1 MADFSSMEW
10 STSVLSSCIS
20 LAAEVEWA
28 CQITPFTVNGLQIRI
43 RSKTLLSEFATRT
56 ELRDKYEQIRV
67 NRTFLCRD
75 GPGRCAFM
83 NFCWNFIS
91 IEQKIFQVEVSIFLG
106 WLTYGSSFVNEKKF
120 PKCHWEH
127 NTCTEICAQ
136 NKAAE
141 LDLWIKSIGRV
152 IDNFD

>member
-67 NRTFLCRD
+67 TRTFLCRD

-83 NFCWNFIS
+83 NFCWNFNRTKDFPSRSINIS
-91 IEQKIFQVEVSIFLG
+91 
-106 WLTYGSSFVNEKKF
+106 WLTHLWFFFCEWKKKF